1 MASYSPSSTF
11 YEAAGYLSNASS
23 LSNVPTSV
31 KLEVAKPFSEMLSAS
46 RVTNLLLALW
56 PFQISY
62 DVHDTLYYAAI
73 YI

>member
-11 YEAAGYLSNASS
+11 YEAAGYLSNAPS

-46 RVTNLLLALW
+46 RNPNLRALAFSFMAFSNILRR
-56 PFQISY
+56 P
-62 DVHDTLYYAAI
+62 
-73 YI
+73 